1 MSASPQRVII
11 PARWL
16 RCCLAAFLLATI
28 AACASNPPVPVK
40 RSDSTALADYT
51 ATSLGRAHAK
61 IEAQHPGLSGFSLL
75 RYGRDAFNTRIR
87 LIDIA
92 EKTIDVQVYIWEGD
106 ETGRIFA
113 ERLIRAA
120 DRGVRVRALIDDL
133 GTNASDS
140 VLAAMDAHP
149 NIELRLFNPFAN
161 RSTPALDF
169 LTDLKRV
176 NHRMHNKIFIVDNSA
191 AIVGGRNM
199 GDHYFGVNQQTN
211 FRDLDMGAVGP
222 VVRDASELFD
232 YFWRGEWSVPIAA
245 IAVAEDTSFSTQ
257 AFATR
262 IREEIVRGS
271 YPYKLEEDLVALD
284 SQLAAIEDRYV
295 WASGAIVWDDPA
307 AMAASTTGD
316 GDIVQKLR
324 QKLLSLEKSLTIES
338 AYFVPGDGGV
348 EQIRALVDRGVSVR
362 ILTNSLASNDVLAA
376 HAGHA
381 EYRRALL
388 EAGAEIYELR
398 PDSAVIKK
406 TWLGDSRAGL
416 HTKALLFDDEAVFV
430 GSFNLD
436 PRSASINTEAGIY
449 AEHPVLARQLR
460 QYMDDGVT
468 PQNSYRVAL
477 DDDDS
482 LVWIT
487 QNDGVEVRYHQD
499 PLSTFWQRFAAG
511 FIALLPLES
520 QL

>member
-1 MSASPQRVII
+1 M
-11 PARWL
+11 
-16 RCCLAAFLLATI
+16 AT
-28 AACASNPPVPVK
+28 ACASRPLNIE
-40 RSDSTALADYT
+40 RTESTALADYT
-51 ATSLGRAHAK
+51 STSLGRAHAQ
-61 IEAQHPGLSGFSLL
+61 IEAEHPGQSGFSLL

-87 LIDIA
+87 LIDLA

-133 GTNASDS
+133 GTSARDS

-161 RSTPALDF
+161 RGTPALDF

-199 GDHYFGVNQQTN
+199 GDHYFGVNQQAN
-211 FRDLDMGAVGP
+211 FRDLDMGVVGP

-232 YFWRGEWSVPIAA
+232 YFWQGDWSVPMAA
-245 IAVAEDTSFSTQ
+245 ITVDKDAAFSIGEFT
-257 AFATR
+257 AH
-262 IREEIVRGS
+262 IRDEIAGGS
-271 YPYKLEEDLVALD
+271 YPYKLEDDLVALD
-284 SQLAAIEDRYV
+284 RQVAAIEDRYV

-324 QKLLSLEKSLTIES
+324 HKLQNIKQSLTIES
-338 AYFVPGDGGV
+338 AYFVVGDGGV
-348 EQIRALVDRGVSVR
+348 AQIKALVDRGVTVR

-381 EYRRALL
+381 EYRKALL
-388 EAGAEIYELR
+388 KAGANIYELR

-406 TWLGDSRAGL
+406 TWLGDSKAGL

-460 QYMDDGVT
+460 EYMDAGVT
-468 PQNSYRVAL
+468 PQNSYRLEL
-477 DDDDS
+477 DEKDR

-487 QNDGVEVRYHQD
+487 QNDGVELRYHQD
-499 PLSTFWQRFAAG
+499 PLSSFWQRFMAG
-511 FIALLPLES
+511 FIALLPVES